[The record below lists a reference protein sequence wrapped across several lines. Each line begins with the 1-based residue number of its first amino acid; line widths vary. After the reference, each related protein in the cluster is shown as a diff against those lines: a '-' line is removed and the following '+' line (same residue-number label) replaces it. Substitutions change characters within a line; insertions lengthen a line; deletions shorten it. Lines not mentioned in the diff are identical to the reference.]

1 MEQKFPKICGKAPAK
16 VELEAGVDYCFCP
29 CGLSANQPFCD
40 GAHKKS
46 DSGYR
51 SLHFTPE
58 KSGTYFLCMCKH
70 TKNRPYRIV
79 FIHAASPGL
88 RLAGGFF
95 CLGNGARC
103 DEFFPTAA
111 KRGIKCDQLG
121 DGIGFGDHK
130 VVLARGKFAFG
141 IKNGKVILFACI
153 E

>member
-1 MEQKFPKICGKAPAK
+1 MIIAFARAVCRPISHFATARIRKATAVIARFILRRRKAAPTSFACASTLK
-16 VELEAGVDYCFCP
+16 TRPIATVRIPRLGID
-29 CGLSANQPFCD
+29 L
-40 GAHKKS
+40 
-46 DSGYR
+46 R
-51 SLHFTPE
+51 IW
-58 KSGTYFLCMCKH
+58 
-70 TKNRPYRIV
+70 PYRIV